1 MATTYL
7 VVCPSG
13 LVQII
18 VSVDAMNIR
27 RSVIRLVLRV
37 LSSMSPMLLLLSPR
51 WLCRLGRAS
60 IEWHHQSIDAS
71 DAPMK
76 MLNRSTRRD
85 MIKGCSQHVMF

>member
-7 VVCPSG
+7 VVCPPG

-18 VSVDAMNIR
+18 VSVNAMNIR

-37 LSSMSPMLLLLSPR
+37 PSSTSPRLLLLSPR

-60 IEWHHQSIDAS
+60 IKWHHQSIGAS
-71 DAPMK
+71 DALMK
-76 MLNRSTRRD
+76 VLNRSTRRD
-85 MIKGCSQHVMF
+85 AI